1 LPILSKCLI
10 EWNALT
16 GSVIETNK
24 SGSRNNPDYCC
35 LLELAQQN
43 SLFALFMPIF
53 IANLHY
59 PKIKAIRKST
69 MDFQIAFPASDPF
82 NFGGFVYS

>member
-1 LPILSKCLI
+1 
-10 EWNALT
+10 
-16 GSVIETNK
+16 
-24 SGSRNNPDYCC
+24 
-35 LLELAQQN
+35 
-43 SLFALFMPIF
+43 MPIF

-69 MDFQIAFPASDPF
+69 MDFQIAFSASDPF